1 MFDEQ
6 FDTRSS
12 RGKMRLMALI
22 LLILASLR
30 RWMYAGRLGHG
41 SSAAARVLCELWG
54 KKREEGKRRRIHHLD
69 SNLSRGVANGG
80 EAAGGA
86 NGGSGVSSR
95 TKSSSDE

>member
-1 MFDEQ
+1 MIDEQ

-12 RGKMRLMALI
+12 RGKMTLMALT

-41 SSAAARVLCELWG
+41 SSAAARVLCELRG
-54 KKREEGKRRRIHHLD
+54 KKRKEGKHRRIHHHD
-69 SNLSRGVANGG
+69 SNLDSGVANSG

-86 NGGSGVSSR
+86 SGGGMSSW